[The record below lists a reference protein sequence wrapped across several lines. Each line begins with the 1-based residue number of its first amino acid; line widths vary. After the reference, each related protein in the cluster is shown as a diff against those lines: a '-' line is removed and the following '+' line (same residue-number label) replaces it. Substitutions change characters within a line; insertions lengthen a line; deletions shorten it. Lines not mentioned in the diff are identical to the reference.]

1 VNIKGTFGKLGSFA
15 AGRGKLAAAGI
26 IATGLAVGGI
36 GFGASADAADTTTAT
51 GLSCTGCVWQ
61 TQIADPVEKILRTP
75 AENTVW
81 TKALNDNIVSEN
93 KLSPTVREK
102 LNKVG
107 GPQGPA
113 GPAGPEGPAGP
124 QGEAGAAGTDGVSG
138 LSVNGPT
145 KVVPTGFSEIELNCP
160 EGKKALSGGLKWDS
174 GAKSEAKSVVLNG
187 SYPSDL
193 AEVEGVSSA
202 TSWTVALTN
211 NAPNEI
217 TVQPFVT
224 CASVG

>member
-1 VNIKGTFGKLGSFA
+1 
-15 AGRGKLAAAGI
+15 
-26 IATGLAVGGI
+26 
-36 GFGASADAADTTTAT
+36 
-51 GLSCTGCVWQ
+51 
-61 TQIADPVEKILRTP
+61 
-75 AENTVW
+75 
-81 TKALNDNIVSEN
+81 
-93 KLSPTVREK
+93 
-102 LNKVG
+102 
-107 GPQGPA
+107 
-113 GPAGPEGPAGP
+113 
-124 QGEAGAAGTDGVSG
+124 VSG

-224 CASVG
+224 CANVG